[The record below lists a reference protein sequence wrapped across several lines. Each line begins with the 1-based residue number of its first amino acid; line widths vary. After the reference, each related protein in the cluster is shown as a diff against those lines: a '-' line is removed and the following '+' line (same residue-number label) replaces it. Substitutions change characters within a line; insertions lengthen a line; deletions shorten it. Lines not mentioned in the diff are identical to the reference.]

1 MYRIVYTK
9 QAVKDIKNLKSVH
22 LDEKA
27 KKLIEVIKENPFQN
41 PPPYEELLGNLQ
53 GVYSRRINIQHR
65 LVYQV
70 YNEPIIAGEI
80 EYNGTPFNFFK
91 YGGIYTGGH
100 NGMRY
105 KIERT
110 GEKPD
115 YVLNVLIWQGPY
127 ASTAMKEED
136 ITAKEFEYSEE
147 GRSSAIQW
155 IQDMYDTNIDR
166 WENAPSINQ
175 VKSTLE

>member
-1 MYRIVYTK
+1 MI
-9 QAVKDIKNLKSVH
+9 N
-22 LDEKA
+22 EK
-27 KKLIEVIKENPFQN
+27 
-41 PPPYEELLGNLQ
+41 
-53 GVYSRRINIQHR
+53 
-65 LVYQV
+65 
-70 YNEPIIAGEI
+70 EI
-80 EYNGTPFNFFK
+80 MPFNFFK

-100 NGMRY
+100 NGMIY

>member
-1 MYRIVYTK
+1 MI
-9 QAVKDIKNLKSVH
+9 N
-22 LDEKA
+22 EK
-27 KKLIEVIKENPFQN
+27 
-41 PPPYEELLGNLQ
+41 
-53 GVYSRRINIQHR
+53 
-65 LVYQV
+65 
-70 YNEPIIAGEI
+70 EI
-80 EYNGTPFNFFK
+80 MPFNFFK

-100 NGMRY
+100 NGM
-105 KIERT
+105 IERT

>member
-1 MYRIVYTK
+1 MI
-9 QAVKDIKNLKSVH
+9 N
-22 LDEKA
+22 EK
-27 KKLIEVIKENPFQN
+27 
-41 PPPYEELLGNLQ
+41 
-53 GVYSRRINIQHR
+53 
-65 LVYQV
+65 
-70 YNEPIIAGEI
+70 EI
-80 EYNGTPFNFFK
+80 MPFNFFK

-155 IQDMYDTNIDR
+155 IQGLVL
-166 WENAPSINQ
+166 ASSFASIIAFCCIF
-175 VKSTLE
+175 LLIIICL

>member
-1 MYRIVYTK
+1 MI
-9 QAVKDIKNLKSVH
+9 N
-22 LDEKA
+22 EK
-27 KKLIEVIKENPFQN
+27 
-41 PPPYEELLGNLQ
+41 
-53 GVYSRRINIQHR
+53 
-65 LVYQV
+65 
-70 YNEPIIAGEI
+70 EI
-80 EYNGTPFNFFK
+80 MPFNFFK

-100 NGMRY
+100 IGMRY

-136 ITAKEFEYSEE
+136 ITAKKFEYSEE

>member
-1 MYRIVYTK
+1 
-9 QAVKDIKNLKSVH
+9 
-22 LDEKA
+22 
-27 KKLIEVIKENPFQN
+27 
-41 PPPYEELLGNLQ
+41 
-53 GVYSRRINIQHR
+53 
-65 LVYQV
+65 
-70 YNEPIIAGEI
+70 
-80 EYNGTPFNFFK
+80 
-91 YGGIYTGGH
+91 
-100 NGMRY
+100 MRY

-136 ITAKEFEYSEE
+136 ITSKEFEYSEE